1 MTIIIMAIIGVIAGF
16 VLDELIARL
25 AREPYERGE
34 AEDGEHQPRH
44 HDGSA
49 ALELSSEAGAL
60 EMPRLLTTG
69 APYRRVAVVG
79 ATMAVFALLGHQYRG
94 EDWHLAVV
102 AFYASVLIICTAT
115 DILAYR
121 VPNAVTYP
129 AIVGT
134 LLIGMLVPGTNRLDV
149 IAGGLIF
156 GGLLLVPSILTGGA
170 MGMGDVKLAFFVGFA
185 LGLTF
190 VVPAMLIMAMS
201 GGLAA
206 AILLITKLRGKG
218 DPIPYA
224 PFIAGGALVA
234 LLIQGTAFYS
244 IS

>member
-1 MTIIIMAIIGVIAGF
+1 MTIAIMTVFGVITGF

-25 AREPYERGE
+25 AREPYERPDTDDDE
-34 AEDGEHQPRH
+34 RPPRH
-44 HDGSA
+44 PAAGS
-49 ALELSSEAGAL
+49 ALELHSEAGAL
-60 EMPRLLTTG
+60 AMPRLLTTG
-69 APYRRVAVVG
+69 APYRRVVVVL
-79 ATMAVFALLGHQYRG
+79 ATTAVFALLGRQYQG

-129 AIVGT
+129 AIVGAFV
-134 LLIGMLVPGTNRLDV
+134 IGMFVPGANRLDV
-149 IAGGLIF
+149 VAGGLIF
-156 GGLLLVPSILTGGA
+156 GGLLFVPSIVTGGA

-190 VVPAMLIMAMS
+190 VVPAMLIMAIS

-206 AILLITKLRGKG
+206 AILLVTRLRGKG

-234 LLIQGTAFYS
+234 LLIRGSAFYS
-244 IS
+244 IN

>member
-25 AREPYERGE
+25 AREPYERGDV
-34 AEDGEHQPRH
+34 EDDIPHGKHS
-44 HDGSA
+44 SA
-49 ALELSSEAGAL
+49 GQLELSSETGSI
-60 EMPRLLTTG
+60 EMPHLLTTG
-69 APYRRVAVVG
+69 SSYRRIVVVL
-79 ATMAVFALLGHQYRG
+79 ATATVFALLGRQYHG
-94 EDWHLAVV
+94 EDWHLAIV

-129 AIVGT
+129 AIIGT
-134 LLIGMLVPGTNRLDV
+134 FIVGMLVPGTNRLDV
-149 IAGGLIF
+149 AAGGLIF
-156 GGLLLVPSILTGGA
+156 GGLLFVPSILTGGA

-206 AILLITKLRGKG
+206 AILLVTKLRGKG

-234 LLIQGTAFYS
+234 LLMQGTAFYS
-244 IS
+244 IN

>member
-1 MTIIIMAIIGVIAGF
+1 MNIIIMAIFGVAAGF

-34 AEDGEHQPRH
+34 VD
-44 HDGSA
+44 DA
-49 ALELSSEAGAL
+49 APKPKGRSVNGQLELASETGAL

-69 APYRRVAVVG
+69 APYRRIVVVA
-79 ATMAVFALLGHQYRG
+79 ATAAAFALLGRQYQG
-94 EDWHLAVV
+94 EDWRLAVV

-115 DILAYR
+115 DILSYR

-129 AIVGT
+129 AIIGAF
-134 LLIGMLVPGTNRLDV
+134 LIGMFAPGANRLDV

-156 GGLLLVPSILTGGA
+156 GGLLFVPSILSGGA

-206 AILLITKLRGKG
+206 AVLLLTRLRGKG

-234 LLIQGTAFYS
+234 MLIQGTAFYS
-244 IS
+244 IN

>member
-1 MTIIIMAIIGVIAGF
+1 MTILIMAMFGVIVGF

-25 AREPYERGE
+25 AREPYERGD
-34 AEDGEHQPRH
+34 ADEDMPP
-44 HDGSA
+44 A
-49 ALELSSEAGAL
+49 ASSGGGQLELASEAGAL

-69 APYRRVAVVG
+69 APYRRIIVVL
-79 ATMAVFALLGHQYRG
+79 ATVAVFAALGRQYQG
-94 EDWHLAVV
+94 EDWHLAIVS
-102 AFYASVLIICTAT
+102 FYASVLIICTAT
-115 DILAYR
+115 DMLAYR

-129 AIVGT
+129 AIIGT
-134 LLIGMLVPGTNRLDV
+134 VIIGMVVPGTNRLDV

-156 GGLLLVPSILTGGA
+156 GGLLFVPSILTGGA

-190 VVPAMLIMAMS
+190 VVPAMLIMAMA

-206 AILLITKLRGKG
+206 AILLITRLRGKG

-234 LLIQGTAFYS
+234 LLIRGAAFYE